1 LNSRTE
7 TCYAIAMRTPL
18 STGALAALAIALH
31 LSAARAQA
39 PAPSIPHERYQ
50 LPNGLDVIL
59 HQDRS
64 IPVVHV
70 NVTYHVGSGN
80 ERPGQSG
87 YAHLFEHL
95 MFQGSKHVGLG
106 GHDVVLKDIGGRGEN
121 GTTNADR
128 TNYFESVPSNQL
140 ETALWLESD
149 RMGYLLLDQQA
160 MDTQREVV
168 RNERRSRYENV
179 AFNQE
184 LFAVARALYPEGHPY
199 RHLTIGLHEDLQ
211 RATLDDAREFFA
223 RWYVP
228 ANATLVLAG
237 DFDIPK
243 ARALIEKWFGTFPA
257 SKRPRVTAP
266 KPPTMAAKVQENFP
280 DALATTGRVRFV
292 WPTPAFFAPGD
303 AELDVIADLLASTSG
318 RLRRALFYDKALA
331 SSVSASQNSRG
342 FTSEFHIVVD
352 LRPQAAAAEVQ
363 AEIARVLTTIGQ
375 RGVTEREL
383 KQAVASREA
392 RAIRSLETLA
402 GRAGVMQTYVHH
414 GRDPDSVAWDLGR
427 YRQVTVKGIQDTV
440 TRLLTD
446 KRVEIVTLPMPAG
459 NAARQP
465 EVAHPLEL
473 ERPDPTLIRRR
484 GGN

>member
-1 LNSRTE
+1 
-7 TCYAIAMRTPL
+7 MRTSL
-18 STGALAALAIALH
+18 STAALIALAAALP
-31 LSAARAQA
+31 LRAGPAQA
-39 PAPSIPHERYQ
+39 QAQTPAPLPSFPVERYQ
-50 LPNGLDVIL
+50 LANGLDVIL

-106 GHDVVLKDIGGRGEN
+106 GHDVVLRDIGGRGEN
-121 GTTNADR
+121 GTTNSDR

-179 AFNQE
+179 AFNKE
-184 LFAVARALYPEGHPY
+184 VFFVGTALYPEGHPY

-228 ANATLVLAG
+228 ANATLLLAG
-237 DFDIPK
+237 DFDIPR
-243 ARALIEKWFGTFPA
+243 ARALIDKWFGTFPA
-257 SKRPRVTAP
+257 SKRPKVTVP
-266 KPPTMAAKVQENFP
+266 RPPVMTATVRQTFQDP
-280 DALATTGRVRFV
+280 LATTARVRYV

-303 AELDVIADLLASTSG
+303 AELDLIADLLASETG
-318 RLRRALFYDKALA
+318 RLRRSLFYDKSLA
-331 SSVSASQNSRG
+331 SSVSASQSSRG
-342 FTSEFHIVVD
+342 FTSEFHILVD
-352 LRPQAAAAEVQ
+352 LRPMASVAEVDS
-363 AEIARVLTTIGQ
+363 AITSALLSMAQ
-375 RGVTEREL
+375 RGVSAREL
-383 KQAVASREA
+383 KQAVAAREA
-392 RAIRSLETLA
+392 GTIRSLQTLA
-402 GRAGVMQTYVHH
+402 GRAARMQTYVHFGH
-414 GRDPDSVAWDLGR
+414 EPDSVAWELER
-427 YRQVTVKGIQDTV
+427 YRKVTVKSIQETV
-440 TRLLTD
+440 AGLLTD
-446 KRVEIVTLPMPAG
+446 KRVEIVTTPMPAG
-459 NAARQP
+459 NAARP
-465 EVAHPLEL
+465 LEVARPLEL
-473 ERPDPTLIRRR
+473 EVERPWPTLIRRR

>member
-1 LNSRTE
+1 MVHAVE
-7 TCYAIAMRTPL
+7 MRTSL
-18 STGALAALAIALH
+18 STGALAALATALH
-31 LSAARAQA
+31 LPAAQA
-39 PAPSIPHERYQ
+39 QAPSIPHERYQ

-106 GHDVVLKDIGGRGEN
+106 GHDVVLRDIGGRGEN

-179 AFNQE
+179 AFSQE
-184 LFAVARALYPEGHPY
+184 LFAVGTTLYPEGHPY
-199 RHLTIGLHEDLQ
+199 RNLTIGLHEDLQ

-243 ARALIEKWFGTFPA
+243 ARALIDKWFGTFPA
-257 SKRPRVTAP
+257 SKRPKVAAP
-266 KPPTMAAKVQENFP
+266 KPPVLAAKTFHELRDP
-280 DALATTGRVRFV
+280 LATTDRIRNV
-292 WPTPAFFAPGD
+292 WITPAFFAPGD
-303 AELDVIADLLASTSG
+303 AELDLIAHILASDSG
-318 RLRRALFYDKALA
+318 RLRRAVFYDRPMA
-331 SSVSASQNSRG
+331 SSVSAGQSSRG

-352 LRPQAAAAEVQ
+352 LRPQVEAAEVQ
-363 AEIARVLTTIGQ
+363 EEIARVLATIAQ
-375 RGVTEREL
+375 RGVTDREL
-383 KQAVASREA
+383 KQAVAAREV
-392 RAIRSLETLA
+392 RALRSLETLA
-402 GRAGVMQTYVHH
+402 GRAGLMQTYVHH
-414 GRDPDSVAWDLGR
+414 GRDPDSVTWDLER
-427 YRQVTVKGIQDTV
+427 YRKVTTKDLQQTV
-440 TRLLTD
+440 ARLLTD
-446 KRVEIVTLPMPAG
+446 KRVEIWSFAKPASNG
-459 NAARQP
+459 PRQP
-465 EVAHPLEL
+465 EVARPLEL
-473 ERPDPTLIRRR
+473 EGERPWQAPIRRR